1 MHVVAEAFLD
11 ILRTAEGRALLV
23 PGEPPAPPIEPD
35 KTPD

>member
-23 PGEPPAPPIEPD
+23 PGDPSAPPTEPD
-35 KTPD
+35 EPID